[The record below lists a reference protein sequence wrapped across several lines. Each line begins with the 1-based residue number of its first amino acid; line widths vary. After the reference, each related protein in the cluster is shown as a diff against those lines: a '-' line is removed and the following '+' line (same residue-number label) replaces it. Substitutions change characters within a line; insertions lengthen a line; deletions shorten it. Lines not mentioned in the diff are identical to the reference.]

1 MTMVFKAFSAL
12 LSYPSDEMREAL
24 PEISR
29 VIRSSPLVGRR
40 EEAALQQLIDELK
53 GADTIEA
60 EERYVDLFDRGRAL
74 SLNLFEHLHG
84 QSRDRGAA
92 MVDLKRL
99 YEEAGFELASS
110 ELPDYLPVVLEYMSC
125 RDLDEARDLL
135 ADCAHILA
143 AIAKALVARGS
154 NYAAVPQA
162 LLVMAG
168 ERPIDVDEVTRES
181 APRESLDRDWVEQPA
196 FAKDSLSGRQGT
208 GGS

>member
-1 MTMVFKAFSAL
+1 MMVLFKAFSAL
-12 LSYPSDEMREAL
+12 LSYPSEEMRNAL
-24 PEISR
+24 PEILE

-40 EEAALQQLIDELK
+40 EQGALQALIEELE
-53 GADTIEA
+53 GTETLEA
-60 EERYVDLFDRGRAL
+60 EERYVDLFDRGRSL

-99 YEEAGFELASS
+99 YEGAGFQLASS
-110 ELPDYLPVVLEYMSC
+110 ELPDYLPVVLEYLSC

-143 AIAKALVARGS
+143 NIAKSLLARGS

-162 LLVMAG
+162 LLVIAG
-168 ERPIDVDEVTRES
+168 ERPVDAGEVARQA
-181 APRESLDRDWVEQPA
+181 APADSLDRDWVEQPA
-196 FAKDSLSGRQGT
+196 FAKETLSGRQGMS
-208 GGS
+208 GS